1 VILKLLFLSMCLY
14 AVGFYI
20 YVGKG
25 ISHQAKERRRV
36 ASLHPTFNDACV
48 LIHKIEAVLLV
59 LCLTVPSFILKEKN
73 DYYTVSH

>member
-1 VILKLLFLSMCLY
+1 MLERCIHTKPR
-14 AVGFYI
+14 
-20 YVGKG
+20 K
-25 ISHQAKERRRV
+25 AKV

-73 DYYTVSH
+73 GYYMYLTDVQGSTRLCLECRL